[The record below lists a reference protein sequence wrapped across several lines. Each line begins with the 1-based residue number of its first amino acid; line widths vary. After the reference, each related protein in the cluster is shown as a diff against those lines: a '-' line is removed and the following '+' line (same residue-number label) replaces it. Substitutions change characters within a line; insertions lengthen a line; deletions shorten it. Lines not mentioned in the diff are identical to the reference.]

1 MNPMHRK
8 LVLILVA
15 TLTVA
20 GCTTTTT
27 GGGPAADPE
36 QAVETRVAAG
46 LRYLQM
52 GNPSEAR
59 RHFSRAL
66 SINDESASAHNAMA
80 LLYNYERDAEKE
92 EFHYRKALSAE
103 SDYTPALNNYGTLL
117 YTQGRYQEA
126 LEKFKRAANDSN
138 YEGRASAF
146 SNMGEAYQALG
157 QPDKAKDAFIRA
169 LRLNVRSTHATLELA
184 RLYYQE
190 GRYQMG
196 WDYYK
201 QYERRIGRQS
211 AEGLWIGIRLAAAL
225 GRQDQQSSY
234 ELALQNLYPGT
245 REHKLWQEWR
255 SAQEGRQ

>member
-1 MNPMHRK
+1 MNPMFRQ

-27 GGGPAADPE
+27 GGGPAADPK

-66 SINDESASAHNAMA
+66 SINDQSASAHNAMA
-80 LLYNYERDAEKE
+80 LLYNYERDEEKE
-92 EFHYRKALSAE
+92 EFHYHKALSANP
-103 SDYTPALNNYGTLL
+103 DYTPALNNYGTLL

-126 LEKFKRAANDSN
+126 LKKFKHAANDPD

-146 SNMGEAYQALG
+146 SNMGEAYQALN
-157 QPDKAKDAFIRA
+157 QPEKAKDAFIRA
-169 LRLNVRSTHATLELA
+169 LRLNSRSTHATLELA
-184 RLYYQE
+184 NLYYQE
-190 GRYQMG
+190 GRYKAG

-201 QYERRIGRQS
+201 QYESRIGRQS
-211 AEGLWIGIRLAAAL
+211 AEGLWTGIRLAAAL
-225 GRQDQQSSY
+225 GRQDDQASY
-234 ELALQNLYPGT
+234 ELALQKFYPGT

-255 SAQEGRQ
+255 SAQEGRE